1 MNKGLDEEEVSK
13 ELELL
18 KVSHFMDS
26 LDYVFLCYHLH
37 ICEWMDRKIWF
48 KLHSMVVFIL

>member
-26 LDYVFLCYHLH
+26 LDYVFLCYLVH
-37 ICEWMDRKIWF
+37 ISE
-48 KLHSMVVFIL
+48 